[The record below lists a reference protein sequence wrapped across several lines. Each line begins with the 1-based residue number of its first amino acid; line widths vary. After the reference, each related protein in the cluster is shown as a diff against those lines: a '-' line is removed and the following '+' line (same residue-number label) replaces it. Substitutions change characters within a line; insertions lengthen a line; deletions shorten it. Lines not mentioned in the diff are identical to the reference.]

1 MSFSCIATSKFLIKA
16 CARKDTPPRYQFTF
30 TPQVPSLIK
39 DNMKYL
45 ERSYDNDG
53 DDDDDDYDDDD
64 NNDDSAGSYDE

>member
-1 MSFSCIATSKFLIKA
+1 MCKKRPS
-16 CARKDTPPRYQFTF
+16 PRYQFTF

-39 DNMKYL
+39 GNVRYL

-53 DDDDDDYDDDD
+53 DDDDYDYDDD